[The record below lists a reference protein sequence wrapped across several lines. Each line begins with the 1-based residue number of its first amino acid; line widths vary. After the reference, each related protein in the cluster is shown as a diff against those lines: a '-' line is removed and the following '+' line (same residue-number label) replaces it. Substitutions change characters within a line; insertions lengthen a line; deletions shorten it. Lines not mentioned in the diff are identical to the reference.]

1 MRERAE
7 EIGARLR
14 VDSVLGAGT
23 VVEVM
28 WTGRQHQRTTLPIPE
43 ASADMRSQRPIR
55 VLLVDDHEIVRRGLA
70 VFLDGFD
77 DMELVGQAEDG
88 EEALERCHE
97 LSPDVVLM
105 DLVMPK
111 MDGPTAI
118 RKLQA
123 QNPEVKVVALT
134 TFRDKELCTRRCRP
148 GQSAICTRMPQWM
161 NWRTPSAAHLQGIQ
175 CCCRRRRQRR
185 CWTCIEEQR
194 PARVDAW
201 GIDPHARAQVLALL
215 VEGLTNRQ
223 IAHRLHVSESTAK
236 QYVRGILSKL
246 QVSSRTEAV
255 AMAVQQKL
263 LEDA

>member
-1 MRERAE
+1 
-7 EIGARLR
+7 
-14 VDSVLGAGT
+14 
-23 VVEVM
+23 
-28 WTGRQHQRTTLPIPE
+28 
-43 ASADMRSQRPIR
+43 MRSQRPIR

-77 DMELVGQAEDG
+77 DMELVGQAGDG
-88 EEALERCHE
+88 EEALERCRE

-123 QNPEVKVVALT
+123 QNPDVKVVALT
-134 TFRDKELCTRRCRP
+134 TFRDKELVHETLQAGAVGYLYKDASVDELADAIRRAHAGNTVLLSPQAAEALLDLIENSDQPESTR
-148 GQSAICTRMPQWM
+148 GELT
-161 NWRTPSAAHLQGIQ
+161 
-175 CCCRRRRQRR
+175 
-185 CWTCIEEQR
+185 
-194 PARVDAW
+194 ARE
-201 GIDPHARAQVLALL
+201 RQVLALL

-236 QYVRGILSKL
+236 QYVRAILSKL

-263 LEDA
+263 LEDT